1 MTYQVIDI
9 QTKQPVG
16 KPMSK
21 QAARAKRERP
31 DAAYGAVRYVVKAV
45 QA

>member
-21 QAARAKRERP
+21 EAARAKRNRL
-31 DAAYGAVRYVVKAV
+31 DLAYGAVRFLVKAV

>member
-1 MTYQVIDI
+1 MTHQVIDI

-21 QAARAKRERP
+21 EAARAMRNRLDLK
-31 DAAYGAVRYVVKAV
+31 YGAVRYVVKAV
-45 QA
+45 A

>member
-16 KPMSK
+16 KAMTK
-21 QAARAKRERP
+21 QAARSMRNRLDLK
-31 DAAYGAVRYVVKAV
+31 YGAVRYVVREVA
-45 QA
+45 A

>member
-1 MTYQVIDI
+1 MFQVIDI

-21 QAARAKRERP
+21 QAARAKCDRL
-31 DAAYGAVRYVVKAV
+31 DLAYGAVRFVVKAV
-45 QA
+45 QQ